1 MAIFSLVFVFTFEEW
16 HSIQVWFLVT
26 NPDKKR
32 TTLLKLPLAQKVEH
46 YLLGEA
52 HLAGPPLFTLSC
64 LFQVALHLSKYAS
77 HKLWCIHGFVVESP
91 LAYKSLL
98 SIAPAPYYTH
108 NILLIITLPGRKSVT
123 LPSTCQ
129 CGISACRPAWW
140 LNRAV
145 ELNSRAG
152 RSKFQLSYSYNAG
165 EPGKNMFQFHLS
177 FSWKVPT
184 IDLKVRFPLRLKGI
198 ISKWM
203 CATLHL
209 RLVEKN
215 NKQHKSLQTSRNL
228 RDATIHPN

>member
-1 MAIFSLVFVFTFEEW
+1 MVFVFTFEEW
-16 HSIQVWFLVT
+16 PSIQVWFLVT

-165 EPGKNMFQFHLS
+165 EPGKKH
-177 FSWKVPT
+177 VP
-184 IDLKVRFPLRLKGI
+184 IPSVVLLKG
-198 ISKWM
+198 SNY
-203 CATLHL
+203 
-209 RLVEKN
+209 R
-215 NKQHKSLQTSRNL
+215 S
-228 RDATIHPN
+228 